1 VTAVSAVELH
11 DAWCSDACEPSTL
24 GAFEVRAAALRA
36 VQDAALYVEPVELTA
51 VTVAQ
56 LDAEPTPLYA
66 AALAAHEDRTT
77 ALAA

>member
-1 VTAVSAVELH
+1 MTALELRR
-11 DAWCSDACEPSTL
+11 
-24 GAFEVRAAALRA
+24 VM
-36 VQDAALYVEPVELTA
+36 DAALAVVPPVELTA